1 MINENLLEE
10 KLKYLTIANS
20 RDSFEIKKF
29 GLELYYDDSSHTSI
43 QSYEIDITF
52 DYNLSLDPDMYSFA
66 HDIQRM
72 SEKMRKIISEY
83 VLSKEGK
90 IISNEN
96 EDMLAHEGSIWKID
110 YEADAKHIFEMSY
123 RFEYF

>member
-1 MINENLLEE
+1 M
-10 KLKYLTIANS
+10 
-20 RDSFEIKKF
+20 KF
-29 GLELYYDDSSHTSI
+29 DW
-43 QSYEIDITF
+43 
-52 DYNLSLDPDMYSFA
+52 N
-66 HDIQRM
+66 
-72 SEKMRKIISEY
+72 EKMRKIISEY

-96 EDMLAHEGSIWKID
+96 EDLLAHDGSVWKID